1 MMLGPQ
7 TGEGASVPAAISTAV
22 AIGVRDAAAAVAAVP
37 AAVSGDE
44 EQDDERRKDH
54 ADAEPEILS
63 GHRNRAP
70 EPMTSGAEDS
80 LK

>member
-1 MMLGPQ
+1 MMPGLQ

-22 AIGVRDAAAAVAAVP
+22 AIGVRGDAAAVAAVP
-37 AAVSGDE
+37 AAIAGDQ
-44 EQDDERRKDH
+44 EQDDERGKDH

-70 EPMTSGAEDS
+70 EPMSSGAEDS